1 MLTAVFL
8 SRGRTGGLTT
18 QLIAALAHASAHILT
33 AVVSLVL
40 LELGVETC
48 IRYSSAAM
56 QPYSH
61 TACAEALELPA
72 FIMLLDMKGE
82 LKTSVLALLMAA

>member
-1 MLTAVFL
+1 MLAAHKMLTAAFPF
-8 SRGRTGGLTT
+8 RGRTGGLTT

-48 IRYSSAAM
+48 IR
-56 QPYSH
+56 
-61 TACAEALELPA
+61 CLPA
-72 FIMLLDMKGE
+72 AI
-82 LKTSVLALLMAA
+82 